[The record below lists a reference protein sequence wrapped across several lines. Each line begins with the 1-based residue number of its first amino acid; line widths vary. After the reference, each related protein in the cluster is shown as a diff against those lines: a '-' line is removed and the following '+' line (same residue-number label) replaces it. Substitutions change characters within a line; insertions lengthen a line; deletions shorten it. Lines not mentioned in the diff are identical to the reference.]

1 MDFPIFAPA
10 LRKPELALQSLVR
23 QGFACARQRNWAA
36 KTSRQTLVQVQA
48 PVLAL
53 GRPPAEARIA
63 WLARDRRLAP
73 LAPRP
78 CRATTILPAAP
89 PVFSKRAVHTGSL

>member
-23 QGFACARQRNWAA
+23 QGFACARQRKWAA
-36 KTSRQTLVQVQA
+36 KTIRQTLVQVQVQA

-63 WLARDRRLAP
+63 WLARDRRLAQ

-78 CRATTILPAAP
+78 CRTTTISAARLL
-89 PVFSKRAVHTGSL
+89 VLAKRAV